1 MDSLIPRGEGPRAE
15 LLPPEAPLAMPV
27 RPLAHWPEAPPPP
40 HDEQRGRMRI
50 GLRRALV
57 FGSTL
62 ILTGF
67 ATHEMWEVLDH
78 ARWTSLGAV
87 MTALFGLLFF
97 WIALS
102 FTSALAGFL
111 VMLHRPRAARPAAPP
126 RGRTA
131 LLMPIYNEPVGRMEA
146 ALSALRASLDQA
158 GAAPLFDIFILSD
171 TRDPAAR
178 EAEWQAAQRLRA
190 MPGAPVH
197 FRCREENTH
206 RKAGNIAEWV
216 RRFGDAYGQF
226 LILDADSLMEAETLL
241 AMAARMEAEPRMG
254 LLQTLP
260 MLHGART
267 RFARLQQFAGHVY
280 GPTLA
285 HGLAWWTGAEGNYWG
300 HNAMIRTRAFA
311 EAAGLPE
318 LPGRRPFG
326 GQILSHDFVEA
337 ALLRRAGW
345 QVVFDPA
352 LPGSWEEGPPT
363 LPDLCVRDRRWC
375 QGNMQHA
382 AVISAPGLH
391 PVSRLH
397 MAQGIFAYVSAP
409 LWLGF
414 LLIALLVGVQA
425 RFVRPEYFPATPV
438 LFPQWPVIDAERA
451 LAVFAGT
458 MALLLAP
465 KIMGWVAFALSR
477 EGPRGVGGQ
486 MRLLGGL
493 VFEII
498 LSALLSPITMLT
510 QIRHLWGILRGS
522 DSGWEAQ
529 RRDSGA
535 WAWREGLRFTRAHL
549 VLGLVLFAT
558 AYAMEPLVA
567 AWMSPVLAGLLLS
580 PLLVGWSSGEAGR
593 FTRALLQT
601 PPEARPTPILRLA
614 ATQPTRASRVDAAEG
629 KGETP

>member
-1 MDSLIPRGEGPRAE
+1 MDGLIPRAE
-15 LLPPEAPLAMPV
+15 ALPPEAPLAMPV
-27 RPLAHWPEAPPPP
+27 HPLAHRPATPPA
-40 HDEQRGRMRI
+40 HDGQKMGDIRI

-57 FGSTL
+57 FGSTI
-62 ILTGF
+62 ILTIF
-67 ATHEMWEVLDH
+67 AIHEMWEVLDD
-78 ARWTSLGAV
+78 ARWTSLGAI
-87 MTALFGLLFF
+87 MTALFGMLFF

-111 VMLHRPRAARPAAPP
+111 VMLHRPRAVRPEAPP
-126 RGRTA
+126 QGRTA
-131 LLMPIYNEPVGRMEA
+131 LLMPIYNEPVPRMEV
-146 ALSALRASLDQA
+146 ALTALRASLDQA
-158 GAAPLFDIFILSD
+158 GAGHLFDIFILSD
-171 TRDPAAR
+171 TRDPEARQAEWGAAR
-178 EAEWQAAQRLRA
+178 RLREL
-190 MPGAPVH
+190 PGATVY

-216 RRFGDAYGQF
+216 RRFGGGYGQF
-226 LILDADSLMEAETLL
+226 LILDADSLMEAETLV

-260 MLHGART
+260 MLHGGQT
-267 RFARLQQFAGHVY
+267 LFARLQQFAGHVY

-318 LPGRRPFG
+318 LPGRKPFG
-326 GQILSHDFVEA
+326 GQIMSHDFVEA

-352 LPGSWEEGPPT
+352 LGGSWEEGPPT

-375 QGNMQHA
+375 QGNLQHA
-382 AVISAPGLH
+382 AVIGAPGLH

-409 LWLGF
+409 LWLAF

-465 KIMGWVAFALSR
+465 KVMGAVAFALSPQ
-477 EGPRGVGGQ
+477 GPRRIGGQ
-486 MRLLGGL
+486 LRLLGGL

-498 LSALLSPITMLT
+498 LSALLSPITMVT
-510 QIRHLWGILRGS
+510 QICQLWAILRGR
-522 DSGWEAQ
+522 DSGWEPQ
-529 RRDSGA
+529 RRDAGA
-535 WAWREGLRFTRAHL
+535 WAWREGLRFSRGHVA
-549 VLGLVLFAT
+549 LGLILFAT
-558 AYAMEPLVA
+558 AYAMEPMVA
-567 AWMSPVLAGLLLS
+567 AWMSPVLAGLLLA
-580 PLLVGWSSGEAGR
+580 PVLVGWTSGEAVGPA
-593 FTRALLQT
+593 RALLET

-614 ATQPTRASRVDAAEG
+614 EATRRTSGR
-629 KGETP
+629 

>member
-1 MDSLIPRGEGPRAE
+1 MDGLILRREALPR
-15 LLPPEAPLAMPV
+15 EAPLAMPV
-27 RPLAHWPEAPPPP
+27 HPLGRRPEAAPPPA
-40 HDEQRGRMRI
+40 DIRI
-50 GLRRALV
+50 GLRRWLV
-57 FGSTL
+57 FGCTGLLTL
-62 ILTGF
+62 FGCL
-67 ATHEMWEVLDH
+67 EMWEVLDT
-78 ARWTSLGAV
+78 ARWTALGAA
-87 MTALFGLLFF
+87 MTLLFGALFF

-111 VMLHRPRAARPAAPP
+111 VLLHRPRPPPPARP

-131 LLMPIYNEPVGRMEA
+131 LLMPIYNEPVARMEA
-146 ALSALRASLDQA
+146 ALGALRASLDA
-158 GAAPLFDIFILSD
+158 ADAAPLFDIFVLSD
-171 TRDPAAR
+171 TRAEAAR
-178 EAEWQAAQRLRA
+178 AGEWAAIERLRA
-190 MPGAPVH
+190 MPGASVH
-197 FRCREENTH
+197 YRCREENTH

-216 RRFGDAYGQF
+216 RRFGADHGQF
-226 LILDADSLMEAETLL
+226 LILDADSLMEGQTLL
-241 AMAARMEAEPRMG
+241 AMAARMEAEPRLG

-260 MLHGART
+260 LLHGGRT
-267 RFARLQQFAGHVY
+267 LFARLQQFAGHVY

-285 HGLAWWTGAEGNYWG
+285 HGLAWWSGAEGNYWG

-318 LPGRRPFG
+318 LPGRKPFG

-337 ALLRRAGW
+337 ALLRRAAW
-345 QVVFDPA
+345 QVVFDPN
-352 LPGSWEEGPPT
+352 LPGSYEEGPPT

-382 AVISAPGLH
+382 AVIGAPGLH

-397 MAQGIFAYVSAP
+397 MAQGIFAYASAP

-425 RFVRPEYFPATPV
+425 RFVRPEYFPDTPV
-438 LFPQWPVIDAERA
+438 LFPQWPVVDAERA

-465 KIMGWVAFALSR
+465 KVMGAVAFALSSQ
-477 EGPRGVGGQ
+477 GPRRLGAAL
-486 MRLLGGL
+486 RLLGGL
-493 VFEII
+493 VLEIL

-510 QIRHLWGILRGS
+510 QIRHLWGILRGR

-529 RRDSGA
+529 RRDGGETA
-535 WAWREGLRFTRAHL
+535 WGEALRFTRGHL
-549 VLGLVLFAT
+549 VLGLLLFAI

-567 AWMSPVLAGLLLS
+567 AWMSPVLAGLLLA
-580 PLLVGWSSGEAGR
+580 PLWVGWTSRPAGTL
-593 FTRALLQT
+593 TRALLET
-601 PPEARPTPILRLA
+601 PPEAAPAPILRLA
-614 ATQPTRASRVDAAEG
+614 AAQPTRAGGVEAAEG

>member
-1 MDSLIPRGEGPRAE
+1 MDGLIPRGEA
-15 LLPPEAPLAMPV
+15 LPPEAPLAMPV
-27 RPLAHWPEAPPPP
+27 RPLAHRPEAPPPP
-40 HDEQRGRMRI
+40 SHQKRGDIRI

-57 FGSTL
+57 FGSTI
-62 ILTGF
+62 ILTVF
-67 ATHEMWEVLDH
+67 AIHEMWEVLDD
-78 ARWTSLGAV
+78 ARWTSLGAI
-87 MTALFGLLFF
+87 MTALFGMLFF

-111 VMLHRPRAARPAAPP
+111 VMLHRPRAARPEAPP

-131 LLMPIYNEPVGRMEA
+131 LLMPIYNEPVPRMEV
-146 ALSALRASLDQA
+146 ALTALRASLDQA
-158 GAAPLFDIFILSD
+158 GVAHLFDIFILSD

-178 EAEWQAAQRLRA
+178 AAEWGAARRLREL
-190 MPGAPVH
+190 PGAEVY

-226 LILDADSLMEAETLL
+226 LILDADSLMEAETLV

-260 MLHGART
+260 MLHGGRT
-267 RFARLQQFAGHVY
+267 LFARLQQFAGHVY

-318 LPGRRPFG
+318 LPGRKPFG
-326 GQILSHDFVEA
+326 GQIMSHDFVEA

-352 LPGSWEEGPPT
+352 LGGSWEEGPPT

-375 QGNMQHA
+375 QGNLQHA
-382 AVISAPGLH
+382 AVIGAPGLH

-409 LWLGF
+409 LWLAF
-414 LLIALLVGVQA
+414 LLIALMVGVQA

-465 KIMGWVAFALSR
+465 KVMGAVAFALSP
-477 EGPRGVGGQ
+477 EGPRRIGGQ
-486 MRLLGGL
+486 LRLLGGL
-493 VFEII
+493 VFEIL
-498 LSALLSPITMLT
+498 LSALLSPITMVT
-510 QIRHLWGILRGS
+510 QIRQLWAILRGR
-522 DSGWEAQ
+522 DSGWEPQ
-529 RRDSGA
+529 RRDAGA
-535 WAWREGLRFTRAHL
+535 WAWREGFRFSRGHV
-549 VLGLVLFAT
+549 VLGLILFAI
-558 AYAMEPLVA
+558 AYAMEPMVA
-567 AWMSPVLAGLLLS
+567 AWMSPVLAGLLLA
-580 PLLVGWSSGEAGR
+580 PALVGWTSGEAGR
-593 FTRALLQT
+593 AARALLET
-601 PPEARPTPILRLA
+601 PPEARPTPVLRLA
-614 ATQPTRASRVDAAEG
+614 EATRLASGR
-629 KGETP
+629 